1 MADYKDLVAADLRL
15 SILLILAEMP
25 GYDSNLFVL
34 RRALEAYGHRVSADA
49 LAAQCAKLADM
60 ALLEMQAPA
69 GVPLVTLTAR
79 GLDVSQGRTEVPGV
93 TKPAPRA

>member
-1 MADYKDLVAADLRL
+1 MHPYKDMVNADLRL
-15 SILLILAEMP
+15 SVLLILAEMP
-25 GYDSNLFVL
+25 GYDSNLYVL

-49 LAAQCAKLADM
+49 LAAQCAALADM
-60 ALLEMQAPA
+60 ALLDLQSPA